1 MKTKLVLVMS
11 LLTFITGCSTVAG
24 AVRGAGEDVK
34 LGTDAV
40 SGWIKPTSSNA
51 K

>member
-1 MKTKLVLVMS
+1 MKTKLVLVML

-24 AVRGAGEDVK
+24 AVRGVGEDVK
-34 LGTDAV
+34 IGTDTV
-40 SGWIKPTSSNA
+40 SGWIKPNS

>member
-1 MKTKLVLVMS
+1 MTKFLYILIPVVLS
-11 LLTFITGCSTVAG
+11 IISACSTVAG

-34 LGTDAV
+34 SGTDTV
-40 SGWIKPTSSNA
+40 SNWIKSTT